1 MDKFDVTIQSS
12 CQLKTA
18 VRTLATPGGIC
29 KQSGFEM
36 LGPEVRPGE
45 VKVGRAKV
53 AQEAEKH
60 LVFTVQLDALLELPL
75 KQVVLVQI

>member
-1 MDKFDVTIQSS
+1 
-12 CQLKTA
+12 
-18 VRTLATPGGIC
+18 
-29 KQSGFEM
+29 M

-75 KQVVLVQI
+75 KQVVLVRI